1 MSITSKIEDLS
12 MLIVELHRGQAG
24 FAQVLPLRR
33 LVFVEQEGYLNAAS
47 PLLEDEYDWAQ
58 NTFHILVRRDGE
70 LAGAVRFTLDLGAG
84 TAADKHFDFRPYL
97 PLEAIIAAGGQLCI
111 DRRHRG
117 VHGVYARMM
126 SCFYL
131 WLTSHGVTHVKGVI
145 NPVIAHLFK
154 SAGYRFLGQPFQS
167 HHSNLPCIAVLL
179 DMSDLPIT
187 CREFNARHAQR
198 REEESGFRVFMAEN
212 ENMKPADYPCLHSL
226 FVVSGYADVS
236 TANGSIAAVADGA
249 YLHLSPHESAIDAA
263 WRVRA
268 TTDFEAVGFMRELLP
283 S

>member
-1 MSITSKIEDLS
+1 
-12 MLIVELHRGQAG
+12 MLIIELHRGQAG
-24 FAQVLPLRR
+24 FARVLPLRR
-33 LVFVEQEGYLNAAS
+33 LVFVEQEGYMNAAS

-58 NTFHILVRRDGE
+58 NTFHVLVRRDGE

-97 PLEAIIAAGGQLCI
+97 PLEAVIAAGGQLCI

-117 VHGVYARMM
+117 VHGVYTRMM

-131 WLTSHGVTHVKGVI
+131 WLSSHGITHVKGVI
-145 NPVIAHLFK
+145 NPVIAPLFK
-154 SAGYRFLGQPFQS
+154 SAGYCFLGQPFQS

-187 CREFNARHAQR
+187 YKEFNARHAHR
-198 REEESGFRVFMAEN
+198 PEEKSGFRVFMAEN
-212 ENMKPADYPCLHSL
+212 ENMRPADYPGLHSL
-226 FVVSGYADVS
+226 FVVRGYADVS
-236 TANGSIAAVADGA
+236 TANGSTTAVRDRT
-249 YLHLSPHESAIDAA
+249 YLHLSTHEGAINAD

-268 TTDFEAVGFMRELLP
+268 TTDFEAVGFIREPL
-283 S
+283 SS